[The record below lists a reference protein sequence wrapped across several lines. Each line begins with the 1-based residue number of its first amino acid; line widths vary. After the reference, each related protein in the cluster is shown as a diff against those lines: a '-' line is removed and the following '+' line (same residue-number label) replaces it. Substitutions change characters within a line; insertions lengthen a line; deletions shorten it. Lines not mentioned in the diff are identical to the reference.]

1 MGEKISTRVAY
12 GRALEEFGS
21 DENIYVFD
29 SDLKSCTMT
38 AYFAD
43 KYPERFFNTG
53 IAEAN
58 MVDTAAGMA
67 ACGAV
72 ALVHT
77 FAVFAAGRVYDQVR
91 NSVAY
96 PGLNVKIVGSHAGLT
111 VGEDGATHQCIEDI
125 SLMRTIPG
133 MTVVVP
139 CDGSET
145 RLATKAILEYTG
157 PCYLR
162 TGRCALDTVTDQFE
176 NYHFELG
183 KGVRLADG
191 RDVTIIACGLMVQE
205 SLKAAEL
212 LKVEGISARVIDM
225 HTIKP
230 IDRELILKAADETGA
245 HFWGDFAQKITSIL
259 PLISCTAI
267 CLIIGFVI
275 DANSAKLFV
284 NGAMIILVV
293 VLHNCCG
300 YGLGFLIG
308 KLIKMPPKKRNAI
321 AIEIG
326 MQNSGM
332 ASTLAASCFPS
343 LALATVP
350 GAIFSAWHNISG
362 AIVANMMKR
371 GMEKEKNN

>member
-43 KYPERFFNTG
+43 KYPERFFNMG

-139 CDGSET
+139 CDGSEM
-145 RLATKAILEYTG
+145 RLATKAILEHTG

-212 LKVEGISARVIDM
+212 LEAEGISARVIDM

-245 HFWGDFAQKITSIL
+245 IV
-259 PLISCTAI
+259 TAEEHN
-267 CLIIGFVI
+267 IIGGLGGAVAEVLSSERPI
-275 DANSAKLFV
+275 PLERVGV
-284 NGAMIILVV
+284 NDCFGHSGHPEEL
-293 VLHNCCG
+293 LRH
-300 YGLGFLIG
+300 YGLA
-308 KLIKMPPKKRNAI
+308 PEDVAAAAKKAI
-321 AIEIG
+321 AR
-326 MQNSGM
+326 
-332 ASTLAASCFPS
+332 
-343 LALATVP
+343 
-350 GAIFSAWHNISG
+350 
-362 AIVANMMKR
+362 K
-371 GMEKEKNN
+371 

>member
-21 DENIYVFD
+21 NENIYVFD

-43 KYPERFFNTG
+43 KYPERFFNMG

-145 RLATKAILEYTG
+145 RPATKAILEYTG

-245 HFWGDFAQKITSIL
+245 IV
-259 PLISCTAI
+259 TAEEHN
-267 CLIIGFVI
+267 IIGGLGGAVAEVLSSERPI
-275 DANSAKLFV
+275 PLERVGV
-284 NGAMIILVV
+284 NDCFGHSGHPEEL
-293 VLHNCCG
+293 LRH
-300 YGLGFLIG
+300 YGLA
-308 KLIKMPPKKRNAI
+308 PEDVAAAAKKAI
-321 AIEIG
+321 AR
-326 MQNSGM
+326 
-332 ASTLAASCFPS
+332 
-343 LALATVP
+343 
-350 GAIFSAWHNISG
+350 
-362 AIVANMMKR
+362 K
-371 GMEKEKNN
+371 

>member
-21 DENIYVFD
+21 DGNIYVFD

-43 KYPERFFNTG
+43 KYPERFFNMG

-145 RLATKAILEYTG
+145 RLTTKAILEHTG

-212 LKVEGISARVIDM
+212 LEAEGISARVIDM

-245 HFWGDFAQKITSIL
+245 IV
-259 PLISCTAI
+259 TAEEHN
-267 CLIIGFVI
+267 IIGGLGGAVAEVLSSERPI
-275 DANSAKLFV
+275 PLERVGV
-284 NGAMIILVV
+284 NDCFGHSGHPEEL
-293 VLHNCCG
+293 LRH
-300 YGLGFLIG
+300 YGLA
-308 KLIKMPPKKRNAI
+308 PEDVAAAAKKAI
-321 AIEIG
+321 AR
-326 MQNSGM
+326 
-332 ASTLAASCFPS
+332 
-343 LALATVP
+343 
-350 GAIFSAWHNISG
+350 
-362 AIVANMMKR
+362 K
-371 GMEKEKNN
+371 

>member
-1 MGEKISTRVAY
+1 
-12 GRALEEFGS
+12 
-21 DENIYVFD
+21 
-29 SDLKSCTMT
+29 
-38 AYFAD
+38 
-43 KYPERFFNTG
+43 
-53 IAEAN
+53 

-72 ALVHT
+72 VLVHT

-212 LKVEGISARVIDM
+212 LEAEGISARVIDM

-245 HFWGDFAQKITSIL
+245 IV
-259 PLISCTAI
+259 TAEEHN
-267 CLIIGFVI
+267 IIGGLGGAVAEVLSSERPI
-275 DANSAKLFV
+275 PLERVGV
-284 NGAMIILVV
+284 NDCFGHSGHPEEL
-293 VLHNCCG
+293 LKH
-300 YGLGFLIG
+300 YGLA
-308 KLIKMPPKKRNAI
+308 PEDVAAAAKKAI
-321 AIEIG
+321 AR
-326 MQNSGM
+326 
-332 ASTLAASCFPS
+332 
-343 LALATVP
+343 
-350 GAIFSAWHNISG
+350 
-362 AIVANMMKR
+362 K
-371 GMEKEKNN
+371 

>member
-43 KYPERFFNTG
+43 KYPERFFNMG

-77 FAVFAAGRVYDQVR
+77 FAVFAAVRVYDQVR

-245 HFWGDFAQKITSIL
+245 IV
-259 PLISCTAI
+259 TAEEHN
-267 CLIIGFVI
+267 IIGGLGGAVAEVLSSERPI
-275 DANSAKLFV
+275 PLERVGV
-284 NGAMIILVV
+284 NDCFGHSGHPEEL
-293 VLHNCCG
+293 LRH
-300 YGLGFLIG
+300 YGLA
-308 KLIKMPPKKRNAI
+308 PEDVAAAAKKAI
-321 AIEIG
+321 AR
-326 MQNSGM
+326 
-332 ASTLAASCFPS
+332 
-343 LALATVP
+343 
-350 GAIFSAWHNISG
+350 
-362 AIVANMMKR
+362 K
-371 GMEKEKNN
+371 

>member
-43 KYPERFFNTG
+43 KYPERFFNMG

-145 RLATKAILEYTG
+145 RLATKAILEHTG

-212 LKVEGISARVIDM
+212 LEAEGISARVIDM

-245 HFWGDFAQKITSIL
+245 IV
-259 PLISCTAI
+259 TAEEHN
-267 CLIIGFVI
+267 IIGGLGGAVAEVLSSERPI
-275 DANSAKLFV
+275 PLERVGV
-284 NGAMIILVV
+284 NDCFGHSGHPEEL
-293 VLHNCCG
+293 LRH
-300 YGLGFLIG
+300 YGLA
-308 KLIKMPPKKRNAI
+308 PEDVAAAAKKAI
-321 AIEIG
+321 AR
-326 MQNSGM
+326 
-332 ASTLAASCFPS
+332 
-343 LALATVP
+343 
-350 GAIFSAWHNISG
+350 
-362 AIVANMMKR
+362 K
-371 GMEKEKNN
+371 

>member
-43 KYPERFFNTG
+43 KYPERFFNMG

-245 HFWGDFAQKITSIL
+245 IV
-259 PLISCTAI
+259 TAEEHN
-267 CLIIGFVI
+267 IIGGLGGAVAEVLSSERPI
-275 DANSAKLFV
+275 PLERVGV
-284 NGAMIILVV
+284 NDCFGHSGHPEEL
-293 VLHNCCG
+293 LRH
-300 YGLGFLIG
+300 YGLA
-308 KLIKMPPKKRNAI
+308 PEDVAAAAKKAI
-321 AIEIG
+321 AR
-326 MQNSGM
+326 
-332 ASTLAASCFPS
+332 
-343 LALATVP
+343 
-350 GAIFSAWHNISG
+350 
-362 AIVANMMKR
+362 K
-371 GMEKEKNN
+371 

>member
-43 KYPERFFNTG
+43 KYPERFFNMG

-72 ALVHT
+72 VLVHT

-212 LKVEGISARVIDM
+212 LEAEGISARVIDM

-245 HFWGDFAQKITSIL
+245 IV
-259 PLISCTAI
+259 TAEEHN
-267 CLIIGFVI
+267 IIGGLGGAVAEVLSSERPI
-275 DANSAKLFV
+275 PLERVGV
-284 NGAMIILVV
+284 NDCFGHSGHPEEL
-293 VLHNCCG
+293 LKH
-300 YGLGFLIG
+300 YGLA
-308 KLIKMPPKKRNAI
+308 PEDVAAAAKKAI
-321 AIEIG
+321 AR
-326 MQNSGM
+326 
-332 ASTLAASCFPS
+332 
-343 LALATVP
+343 
-350 GAIFSAWHNISG
+350 
-362 AIVANMMKR
+362 K
-371 GMEKEKNN
+371 

>member
-21 DENIYVFD
+21 DGNIYVFD

-43 KYPERFFNTG
+43 KYPERFFNMG

-145 RLATKAILEYTG
+145 RLATKAILEHTG

-212 LKVEGISARVIDM
+212 LEAEGISARVIDM

-245 HFWGDFAQKITSIL
+245 IV
-259 PLISCTAI
+259 TAEEHN
-267 CLIIGFVI
+267 IIGGLGGAVAEVLSSERPI
-275 DANSAKLFV
+275 PLERVGV
-284 NGAMIILVV
+284 NDCFGHSGHPEEL
-293 VLHNCCG
+293 LKH
-300 YGLGFLIG
+300 YGLA
-308 KLIKMPPKKRNAI
+308 PEDVAAAAKKAI
-321 AIEIG
+321 AR
-326 MQNSGM
+326 
-332 ASTLAASCFPS
+332 
-343 LALATVP
+343 
-350 GAIFSAWHNISG
+350 
-362 AIVANMMKR
+362 K
-371 GMEKEKNN
+371 